1 MTRRSRPL
9 LVAALAL
16 VVVASGCSGAV
27 PAGGGRGAAAP
38 PRAAAPG
45 GADELAAAFGKL
57 PLRFEVNRGH
67 LGHGVDFLA
76 RGRGYSVSVAPTEV
90 VLWPSDADGS
100 VRMRLVGADAAA
112 ESRGVGGPVG
122 VTNYLTGDRSAWVT
136 GVPSYGSVRYAHAW
150 PGIDVVY
157 KGAATGL
164 EYDFVVAPG
173 ADPARVALAFDHEV
187 DVADDGDLVI
197 TTAAGPVRHRKPFV
211 YQEDGGRR
219 APVPAAYRVGPDR
232 RVGFDLGRYDPA
244 KPLVIDPVVVYST
257 FLGAPLGEAV
267 NGIAVDGAGHA
278 YVAGSTTSADFP
290 VTPGAMQAAKGAGA
304 TDDAFVAKFNPTGN
318 GLVYST
324 FLGGSAADAA
334 TAIAVDAAGN
344 AYVTGTT
351 ASTNFPT
358 ANAVQAAK
366 GAGTTTDAFVAK
378 LNAAGNALVYSTYLG
393 GGGVD
398 AGRGIKVGPAGDAYL
413 GGSTD
418 STNFPTA
425 NALQATLAAGTC
437 PTTAVPA
444 NPCSDA
450 FVARLNPAGSA
461 LAFSTYLGGSGPD
474 VANGIAV
481 DGAGDVYVAGSTR
494 SNNFP
499 TASPFQGAHG
509 GGTCPTDTIPA
520 ALCTDAFVAKLPASG
535 TALAWSTY
543 LGGGAADSAAAIAV
557 DAAGDPYVTGA
568 AASTNFPTAAPFQGA
583 KGGGPEPD
591 AFVTKMS
598 ASGASLVY
606 STYLGGLEQ
615 DQGSA
620 IAVDGTG
627 SAHVSGIANSELF
640 PVERPVARL
649 GGNQEAFVARLNPAG
664 NGLVYSSHY
673 GGIGSEDAR
682 AVATDGSAST
692 YIGGLTSFARVPE
705 YFPTVNAFQ
714 PTFGGGFVPGTP
726 NSGDGFVAKIVPD
739 TPRRPL
745 VTRLTPRGGPV
756 EGGTSVVVEG
766 VGLNGASAVRFGDAP
781 ARSFVVESDRRVVA
795 VSPNLSEG
803 IHKVT
808 VTTDGGTSPANPV
821 AEFWAGEGSWSLTGS
836 LNTPRSAHTTTLL
849 PNGQVLVAGG
859 RVSTG
864 GGVPLASAELYDP
877 RTGTWRTTGS
887 LANARWSHTATLLR
901 DGRVLVAGGYATTTT
916 LLDSAE
922 IYDPATGAWTAAAP
936 MANRRGTYA
945 RALLTGPNCAN
956 HCGKVL
962 VIGGRGPASNQTLT
976 ASELY
981 DPARNVWE
989 PTGSLNMG
997 RYLTEAAPLPDGRV
1011 LVAGGFGQVGATASP
1026 TDTAETYDPRTGTWS
1041 FTATPMSL
1049 SKARPTV
1056 TPLRDGNVLINTGWN
1071 NGPVP
1076 ASDVFDW
1083 RTNSFRR
1090 TETPR
1095 THRWNATAVLL
1106 PNGRVL
1112 ALAGG
1117 VGGATADIYDP
1128 RTNGFRSAGSLQI
1141 ARGAGSQT
1149 AAGPGGTAVV
1159 LSSSTEEFQADER
1172 VCGQNCGKVLVV
1184 GNTDDPVTELYT
1196 PAPPVSGGYW
1206 LTASDGGVFAFGQAD
1221 FFGSTGNIRLNRPVV
1236 GMAATPSGRGYWLV
1250 ASDGGVFAFGD
1261 AQFYGS
1267 TGAIRLNQ
1275 PVVGIARTPSGRG
1288 YWLVAS
1294 DGGIFAFGDAQFY
1307 GSTGAIRL
1315 NQPAVG
1321 MASTPSGRGYWLVA
1335 VDGGVFAFGDAVFR
1349 GSAGA
1354 IRLNRP
1360 MVAMAPTLSGTGYWL
1375 TASDGGVFA
1384 FGDAVFRGSTGA
1396 IRLNSPV
1403 VGMAATPSPFVAGYW
1418 LVAADGGVFA
1428 FGDARFAGSTGN
1440 IRLNRPMVGMAA
1452 LPRMP

>member
-1 MTRRSRPL
+1 MRTRPARSL
-9 LVAALAL
+9 VVAALAL

-27 PAGGGRGAAAP
+27 PADRGSAAAP
-38 PRAAAPG
+38 PRATPG
-45 GADELAAAFGKL
+45 GTDQVAAAFGKL
-57 PLRFEVNRGH
+57 PLRFEVNRGQ
-67 LGHGVDFLA
+67 LGDGVDFLA
-76 RGRGYSVSVAPTEV
+76 RGRGYSVSVGATEV
-90 VLWPSDADGS
+90 ALWPSDADGS

-112 ESRGVGGPVG
+112 HSSGVGRPVG
-122 VTNYLTGDRSAWVT
+122 ISNYLTGERSAWVT
-136 GVPSYGSVRYAHAW
+136 GVPSYASVRYADTW

-157 KGAATGL
+157 KGAPSGL

-173 ADPARVALAFDHEV
+173 ADPARVALEFDHQAEL
-187 DVADDGDLVI
+187 AENGDLVI
-197 TTAAGPVRHRKPFV
+197 ATPAGPVRHREPFV
-211 YQEDGGRR
+211 YQQDGGRR
-219 APVPAAYRVGPDR
+219 TPVTAAYRIGADG
-232 RVGFDLGRYDPA
+232 RVGFELGRYDPA
-244 KPLVIDPVVVYST
+244 RPLVIDPVVVYST

-267 NGIAVDGAGHA
+267 NGIAVDSAGQA
-278 YVAGSTTSADFP
+278 FVAGSTTSSDFP
-290 VTPGAMQAAKGAGA
+290 VIAGALQGAKGAGA

-318 GLVYST
+318 GLVFST
-324 FLGGSAADAA
+324 FLGGSGADVA
-334 TAIAVDAAGN
+334 TAIAIDAAGN
-344 AYVTGTT
+344 TYVTGTT
-351 ASTNFPT
+351 TSTNFPT
-358 ANAVQAAK
+358 ANALQAAK

-378 LNAAGNALVYSTYLG
+378 LNTAGSALVYSTYLG

-398 AGRGIKVGPAGDAYL
+398 AGRGIKVGPAGDAYVA
-413 GGSTD
+413 GSTE
-418 STNFPTA
+418 STDFPTA
-425 NALQATLAAGTC
+425 NAVQATRAPGLC
-437 PTTAVPA
+437 PTATVAT

-461 LAFSTYLGGSGPD
+461 LVFSTYLGGAGPD
-474 VANGIAV
+474 VANGIAL
-481 DGAGDVYVAGSTR
+481 DAAGDAYLAGSTG

-499 TASPFQGAHG
+499 TATPFQAAIG
-509 GGTCPTDTIPA
+509 GGTCPVANIPA
-520 ALCTDAFVAKLPASG
+520 ALCTDAFVTKVLASG
-535 TALAWSTY
+535 AALAWSTY
-543 LGGGAADSAAAIAV
+543 LGGGAADSASAIAL
-557 DAAGDPYVTGA
+557 DAAGNPYVTGA
-568 AASTNFPTAAPFQGA
+568 AASTNFPTAAAFQGT

-591 AFVTKMS
+591 AFVTKM
-598 ASGASLVY
+598 ATSGASLVY
-606 STYLGGLEQ
+606 STFLGGLEQ

-620 IAVDGTG
+620 IAVDATG

-664 NGLVYSSHY
+664 NGLIYSSHY

-682 AVATDGSAST
+682 AIATDGSGST

-714 PTFGGGFVPGTP
+714 STFGGGFVPGTP

-739 TPRRPL
+739 TPGRPL

-756 EGGTSVVVEG
+756 EGGTSVIVEG
-766 VGLNGASAVRFGDAP
+766 VGLSGASVVRFGDTP

-795 VSPNLSEG
+795 VSPNLPEG

-808 VTTDGGTSPANPV
+808 VTTGGGTSPTNPV

-864 GGVPLASAELYDP
+864 GGLPLGSAELYDP

-887 LANARWSHTATLLR
+887 LADARWSHTATLLR
-901 DGRVLVAGGYATTTT
+901 DGRVLVAGGYSTTTN

-922 IYDPATGAWTAAAP
+922 IYDPATGTWSAAAS

-945 RALLTGPNCAN
+945 RALVTGPNCGN

-962 VIGGRGPASNQTLT
+962 VIGGRGPTSTQTLT

-981 DPARNVWE
+981 DPVRNVWE
-989 PTGSLNMG
+989 PTGPLNEG

-1011 LVAGGFGQVGATASP
+1011 LVAGGFGP
-1026 TDTAETYDPRTGTWS
+1026 TDTAETWDPRTGTWS
-1041 FTATPMSL
+1041 FTATPMSF

-1056 TPLRDGNVLINTGWN
+1056 TPLRDGNVLVNNGWN

-1090 TETPR
+1090 TETPK

-1117 VGGATADIYDP
+1117 VGGATADVYDP
-1128 RTNGFRSAGSLQI
+1128 RTNSFRSAGSLQI

-1159 LSSSTEEFQADER
+1159 LSSSTEDFEADER

-1184 GNTDDPVTELYT
+1184 GNTDDPITELYR
-1196 PAPPVSGGYW
+1196 PAQLPSGGYW

-1315 NQPAVG
+1315 NQPVVG
-1321 MASTPSGRGYWLVA
+1321 MAATPSGRGYWLVA
-1335 VDGGVFAFGDAVFR
+1335 SDGGVFAFGDAAFR
-1349 GSAGA
+1349 GSTGA

-1360 MVAMAPTLSGTGYWL
+1360 MVGMAPTLSGRGYWL